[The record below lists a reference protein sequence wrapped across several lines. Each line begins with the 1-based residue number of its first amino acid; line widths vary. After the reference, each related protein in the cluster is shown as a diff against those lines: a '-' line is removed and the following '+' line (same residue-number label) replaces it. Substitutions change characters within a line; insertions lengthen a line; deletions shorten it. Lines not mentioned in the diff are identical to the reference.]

1 MLNWK
6 PGLIFSRFSVQFAMM
21 GGQSSKTS
29 RSDVPTLPIKMGTN
43 SQFAADLSSYEA
55 ACMHD
60 PNLQSFDAT
69 IQERTNRV
77 IGSLA
82 NGVEVRSL
90 SFDSLREV
98 TDSLLEMNQEVV
110 KVILDCKR
118 DIWNNEDL
126 SSLADDFFDNS
137 LHTLDFCNELEKC
150 LRRTRDNQ
158 VFVKSALT
166 YFEAEVDN
174 EVEGV
179 RYVKTLQQLKKF
191 KDAGDPFTDEF
202 YSLFQ
207 SVYAKQVSMFEKL
220 QVKKRKLDK
229 KLKSL
234 KTWRRVSNAIF
245 VAAFVS
251 VLIFSVVAAAIAA
264 PAFVTALAGAL
275 AVPIGSVGR
284 WCSSLFT
291 GYENAIKSQRDVLSS
306 MQVAAYI
313 TLKDLDS
320 IRVLINKIEIQ
331 IESML
336 QNADFAVRDDDAV
349 ELAMDEIKKKME
361 LFTETLETL
370 SEHAAKC
377 SREIRRAR
385 TVVIQRI
392 IRHPS

>member
-1 MLNWK
+1 
-6 PGLIFSRFSVQFAMM
+6 MM

-29 RSDVPTLPIKMGTN
+29 KSDIPLPIKMGTN
-43 SQFAADLSSYEA
+43 SQFAADLSSYET

-69 IQERTNRV
+69 IHERTNRV
-77 IGSLA
+77 ISSLA
-82 NGVEVRSL
+82 SGVEVRSL

-110 KVILDCKR
+110 KVILDCKK

-126 SSLADDFFDNS
+126 SSLADDFFENS
-137 LHTLDFCNELEKC
+137 LQTLDFCNELEKC

-158 VFVKSALT
+158 VIIKSALT
-166 YFEAEVDN
+166 YFEQEVGN
-174 EVEGV
+174 EGEGV
-179 RYVKTLQQLKKF
+179 RYMKTLQQLKNF
-191 KDAGDPFTDEF
+191 KDAGDPFTEEF

-207 SVYAKQVSMFEKL
+207 SVYARQMSMFEKL

-234 KTWRRVSNAIF
+234 KTWRRVSNVIF

-251 VLIFSVVAAAIAA
+251 VLILSVVAAAIAA
-264 PAFVTALAGAL
+264 PPVITALAGAL
-275 AVPIGSVGR
+275 AVPIGSVGK
-284 WCSSLFT
+284 WCNSLFK
-291 GYENAIKSQRDVLSS
+291 GYEKALKAQREVLSS
-306 MQVAAYI
+306 MQVGTYI

-320 IRVLINKIEIQ
+320 IRVLINKLEIE

-336 QNADFAVRDDDAV
+336 HNADFALRDEDAV
-349 ELAMDEIKKKME
+349 GLAMDEIKKKME
-361 LFTETLETL
+361 LFTETVENL
-370 SEHAAKC
+370 SEHADKC

>member
-1 MLNWK
+1 MLLSYLFEPK
-6 PGLIFSRFSVQFAMM
+6 FAMM
-21 GGQSSKTS
+21 GGQSSKKSTS
-29 RSDVPTLPIKMGTN
+29 DIPLPIKLGAH
-43 SQFAADLSSYEA
+43 SQFAADLTSYEA

-69 IQERTNRV
+69 IQERTHRV

-110 KVILDCKR
+110 KVILDCKK

-126 SSLADDFFDNS
+126 SSLADDFFENS
-137 LHTLDFCNELEKC
+137 LLTLDFCNELEKC
-150 LRRTRDNQ
+150 LRRTRDKQ
-158 VFVKSALT
+158 VIIKSALA
-166 YFEAEVDN
+166 YFEKEVDDG
-174 EVEGV
+174 VEGV

-191 KDAGDPFTDEF
+191 KDAGDPFTEEF
-202 YSLFQ
+202 HSLFQ
-207 SVYAKQVSMFEKL
+207 SVYAKQLSMFEKL
-220 QVKKRKLDK
+220 QLKKRKIDK

-245 VAAFVS
+245 VAAFIS

-264 PAFVTALAGAL
+264 PPVVTALAGAL
-275 AVPIGSVGR
+275 AVPIGSVGK
-284 WCSSLFT
+284 WCNSLFK
-291 GYENAIKSQRDVLSS
+291 GYEKALKGQREVLSS
-306 MQVAAYI
+306 MQVGTYI

-320 IRVLINKIEIQ
+320 IRVLINKLEIE

-336 QNADFAVRDDDAV
+336 QNAVFALRDEDAV
-349 ELAMDEIKKKME
+349 GIAIDEIKKKMD
-361 LFTETLETL
+361 LFTETIENL
-370 SEHAAKC
+370 SEHADRC
-377 SREIRRAR
+377 SQEVRRAR

-392 IRHPS
+392 IKHPG